1 MAKNAQRINRKKVTN
16 KNTGSD
22 NDEET
27 KQDNE
32 SEPEHDT
39 VAVESPCQ

>member
-1 MAKNAQRINRKKVTN
+1 MHRGLTEKKTTVTN

-22 NDEET
+22 NDKDT